1 MPLAVSTLDGLSDAV
16 FTTLLHDVKAP
27 HFLNQH
33 LDRRAVILTG
43 EPARFDGLFDGRTF
57 CALAVDAGRLHAS
70 FVDVDGW
77 MVNVAIA
84 PGQIQRMLGAGMSV
98 LAEKLPEQGRL
109 EAFLDAYRSVQPSA
123 QPLQL
128 DGAVCPNRSL
138 HPLGIHSTPIC
149 IFQVAGRYTWRYV
162 PEPIP
167 GGAPLD
173 VTMPADVDSLPLPW
187 GDLLRPPADAFVEQT
202 LNPGDTFYL
211 PAGCWHEGFSVG
223 ESTVLAATVKRRAP
237 LDILRGLMA
246 NATAD
251 PASPR
256 PPLQRVSPA
265 EMAASVQRTV
275 AGGWSAA
282 DLNATWQALLD
293 EAGRPAAN

>member
-1 MPLAVSTLDGLSDAV
+1 MPIPVSTLDWSSDALL
-16 FTTLLHDVKAP
+16 TTLLHDVKAP
-27 HFLNQH
+27 HFLDQY

-43 EPARFDGLFDGRTF
+43 EPARFDGLFDGIGF
-57 CALAVDAGRLHAS
+57 CALAGDAGRLHAS

-84 PGQIQRMLGAGMSV
+84 PAQIARMLGAGMTV
-98 LAEKLPEQGRL
+98 LAEKLPEEGRL
-109 EAFLDAYRSVQPSA
+109 KSFLDAYRSVQPSV

-128 DGAVCPNRSL
+128 DGAMCPNGSL
-138 HPLGIHSTPIC
+138 HPLGIHSTPLC
-149 IFQVAGRYTWRYV
+149 IFQMAGHYKWRYV
-162 PEPIP
+162 PDPIP

-173 VTMPADVDSLPLPW
+173 VTMPGDVDSLPLPW
-187 GDLLRPPADAFVEQT
+187 GDLVRPPADAFVEQT

-223 ESTVLAATVKRRAP
+223 ESIVLAATVKRRAP

-246 NATAD
+246 RAHAD
-251 PASPR
+251 PASVR
-256 PPLQRVSPA
+256 PALQHASPS
-265 EMAASVQRTV
+265 EMAASAQRTV

-282 DLNATWQALLD
+282 DVNATWQALLD
-293 EAGRPAAN
+293 ESRRPAAN

>member
-1 MPLAVSTLDGLSDAV
+1 MPISVSTLDWSSNALLA
-16 FTTLLHDVKAP
+16 TLLHDMKAA
-27 HFLNQH
+27 HFLDQY

-84 PGQIQRMLGAGMSV
+84 PGQIQRMLGAGMTV
-98 LAEKLPEQGRL
+98 LAEKLPEHGRL
-109 EAFLDAYRSVQPSA
+109 KAFLDAYRNVQPSVE
-123 QPLQL
+123 PLQL
-128 DGAVCPNRSL
+128 DGAVCPNGSL
-138 HPLGIHSTPIC
+138 HPLGIHSTPVC

-173 VTMPADVDSLPLPW
+173 VTMPADADSLSLPW
-187 GDLLRPPADAFVEQT
+187 GDMLRPPADAFVEQT

-211 PAGCWHEGFSVG
+211 PAGCWHEGVSVG
-223 ESTVLAATVKRRAP
+223 ESIVLAATVRPRAP

-246 NATAD
+246 NATAG
-251 PASPR
+251 PASLR
-256 PPLQRVSPA
+256 PPLPRVSPA
-265 EMAASVQRTV
+265 EMAASAQRTV